1 MMILFV
7 IFKNTSSLILLSQPP
22 DEMFNLAWNVLFGA
36 LVRKEPVLQNKKK
49 VMSKHFCVS

>member
-22 DEMFNLAWNVLFGA
+22 DEMFSLAWNVLFGA
-36 LVRKEPVLQNKKK
+36 LARKKLVLQNKKK
-49 VMSKHFCVS
+49 VMSKHFSVS